1 MPLFHRG
8 ISVVVEVQL
17 AGDLGFGISW
27 LVMVLT
33 VSILLATGFFT
44 YVILSTRSRHALLAA
59 PSVRYLLLMMISVC
73 EILKCQHKLWFN
85 TRIFGSSLVV

>member
-44 YVILSTRSRHALLAA
+44 YVILSTRSRHALLAGLPTIDPFCSL
-59 PSVRYLLLMMISVC
+59 PSSDDD
-73 EILKCQHKLWFN
+73 
-85 TRIFGSSLVV
+85 